1 MVHAHRRRNW
11 LAKVKVNGCWL
22 IEENEIRDSV
32 AGSFQNLLTEEGEWR
47 PNIGGLTFE
56 RLGGCEAT

>member
-1 MVHAHRRRNW
+1 M
-11 LAKVKVNGCWL
+11 NGCWL